1 MFVYIIYNL
10 CIFFRQTMQ
19 KKKLNTYIRFSQ
31 ILDMAQYLNL
41 SGELNESSD
50 EKHMYH
56 LYAVLIHKGSSAH
69 SGHYVG

>member
-1 MFVYIIYNL
+1 M
-10 CIFFRQTMQ
+10 FFRQTMQ
-19 KKKLNTYIRFSQ
+19 KKKLNTYIQFSQ

-41 SGELNESSD
+41 SGELDESSN

-56 LYAVLIHKGSSAH
+56 LCAVLIHKGSSAH

>member
-1 MFVYIIYNL
+1 
-10 CIFFRQTMQ
+10 
-19 KKKLNTYIRFSQ
+19 
-31 ILDMAQYLNL
+31 MAQYLNL

-56 LYAVLIHKGSSAH
+56 LCAVLIHKGSSAH